1 MGIHTGS
8 DPKRKSF
15 YKERFGKGLL
25 LTYTTR
31 EPGGMAVTTSRY
43 RRLMWASSLLVALLA
58 LGIEGCTFSRAQIN
72 AADLEQRVA
81 NVVPGTT
88 RIEEVERMI
97 GGPATSITPV
107 GTDHLLY
114 AWTFGDSKTAGLTL
128 IFINIMKTNS
138 GIDTALFLV
147 DEGGVVEEAKIGQNH
162 KEVGWQ
168 WWAFGD

>member
-1 MGIHTGS
+1 M
-8 DPKRKSF
+8 
-15 YKERFGKGLL
+15 
-25 LTYTTR
+25 
-31 EPGGMAVTTSRY
+31 TTSRY
-43 RRLMWASSLLVALLA
+43 RRLIWASTLVVALLA
-58 LGIEGCTFSRAQIN
+58 PGVGGCTFSRAQIN

-81 NVVPGTT
+81 NVVPGKTH
-88 RIEEVERMI
+88 IEEVERMI

-107 GTDHLLY
+107 GSDRLLY

-128 IFINIMKTNS
+128 ILINIMKTNS

-147 DEGGVVEEAKIGQNH
+147 DEEGVVEEAKIGQNH

>member
-1 MGIHTGS
+1 M
-8 DPKRKSF
+8 
-15 YKERFGKGLL
+15 
-25 LTYTTR
+25 TTR
-31 EPGGMAVTTSRY
+31 R
-43 RRLMWASSLLVALLA
+43 RRLIWTFILMVALLTPG
-58 LGIEGCTFSRAQIN
+58 LGGCTFSRAQIN

-88 RIEEVERMI
+88 HIEEVERMI

-107 GTDHLLY
+107 STDRLLY

-128 IFINIMKTNS
+128 ILINIMKTNS

-147 DEGGVVEEAKIGQNH
+147 DDQGVVEEAKIGQNH

>member
-1 MGIHTGS
+1 
-8 DPKRKSF
+8 
-15 YKERFGKGLL
+15 
-25 LTYTTR
+25 
-31 EPGGMAVTTSRY
+31 MAVKTSRY
-43 RRLMWASSLLVALLA
+43 RRLIWASTLVVALLA
-58 LGIEGCTFSRAQIN
+58 PGIAGCTFSRAQIN

-88 RIEEVERMI
+88 HIEEVERMI

-107 GTDHLLY
+107 SSDRLLY

-128 IFINIMKTNS
+128 ILLNIMKTNS